1 MKIKFIALTSAII
14 AIPVFA
20 GLKTETPKQP
30 FSLKIDQETSISST
44 TGVLIPNTIISLV
57 PSSAIKVYLT
67 DGTLLTGIV
76 KETSMVNNENFKVY
90 GEITNKENTGFG
102 FVLTKEGIFAGAIV
116 FRDRQEVYTVKFSEE
131 ADGYILIRSLG
142 KKLNPS

>member
-1 MKIKFIALTSAII
+1 MKLKFISLTSALI

-20 GLKTETPKQP
+20 GFKTEAPKQP
-30 FSLKIDQETSISST
+30 FALKLDQETSISSNS
-44 TGVLIPNTIISLV
+44 GILIPNAIINLV

-67 DGTLLTGIV
+67 DGTLLTGLV
-76 KETSMVNNENFKVY
+76 KETSMVNNETFKVY

-116 FRDRQEVYTVKFSEE
+116 FRDKQEVYTVKFSEE

-142 KKLNPS
+142 KKINPS